1 MMQYIPAMVFASLSI
16 GLLAAAAYA
25 VRRAGRATR
34 ALAGSEQRYRDLI
47 DQMQDGL
54 VRFDS
59 GGVLTVA
66 NLAAARLF
74 GFESERDMVGRRAEA
89 LWMSAA
95 EWDQLRDRMLTAGTL
110 QHESF
115 TGRHRDG
122 SALALQATIRPL
134 RLANGD
140 GAGAEAVLYDAS
152 RQTRLVAALA
162 QAEADAQAAR
172 EATARVEAEL
182 DQALLEQTAVLE
194 HTLVSVCFVKNRVIV
209 RCNSGFEKLF
219 GYDKGEPVGKST
231 RILYAS
237 DEEWEAAGAD
247 YEVVAGHVYVGDA
260 KFVRKD
266 GTQIWCADHG
276 AALDPNDLSKG
287 AVWTALDVT
296 ERKRAEE
303 AIRVAKE
310 AAEEAS
316 RMKSEFLANMS
327 HEIRT
332 PMNGVI
338 GMSRLAL
345 KTDLDPKQR
354 NYVEKI
360 AASAESLLRIIN
372 DILDFSKV
380 EAGKVVLE
388 KVPFRLDDIL
398 DNLSNLIVLNTEA
411 TGVEVVFRVGNDI
424 PALLVG
430 DPLRLGQ
437 VLVNLGMNA
446 AKFTRQ
452 GEIVVGVDLREVH
465 EHTAVLEFSVT
476 DTGIGMTEAQLSKL
490 FQSFSQADGSI
501 TRRYGGTG
509 LGLAISKQLVEMMG
523 GAIAVQSTVGAG
535 SRFSFTATFEI
546 GSELGAREQTATPSL
561 RGRRVLVVDDNA
573 VACEV
578 LAEMVASF
586 GAQVETASSGIAALD
601 ALVVASDAGKPVDL
615 VLMDWRM
622 PGWDGVETTRHI
634 RGDARIAATPAILMV
649 TAYSR
654 DDVITESTR
663 VHLDGFL
670 SKPVSASML
679 YDTLLNALYPAFV
692 QGAALPQKHE
702 IPEPDGG
709 YDLAS
714 LTGARV
720 LLVEDNAINR
730 EVALE
735 FLAQA
740 PIQVDVACDGN
751 EAVACVRRTHYDLVL
766 MDIQMPGM
774 DGLTATRVIRSIA
787 GFESLPIVAMTAH
800 AMARDQD
807 ASREAGMNGHLT
819 KPIDLTELMH
829 VLLTWIG
836 PSMAKRVAPMPDA
849 TPGAHPVERPAER
862 RQLKSLP
869 RLAGVDWQVALQR
882 TNRNPAL
889 LYKLVQNFREDY
901 AQSAQALLEA
911 AGHGGDLKKIEHIA
925 HGLKSAAAYLGA
937 GNLSW
942 LAREVERAVR
952 RGADDEALALVP
964 DLAGTLEAVVAGFAQ
979 LEMPARTSA
988 DVSDPAMLAQ
998 LMNRLADLL
1007 RADDARALEA
1017 VADLQAAIGTT
1028 STGNE
1033 LAALRSA
1040 VADIEYGSALNQ
1052 LEALAISMGIQ
1063 LGASF
1068 DQE

>member
-1 MMQYIPAMVFASLSI
+1 
-16 GLLAAAAYA
+16 
-25 VRRAGRATR
+25 
-34 ALAGSEQRYRDLI
+34 
-47 DQMQDGL
+47 
-54 VRFDS
+54 
-59 GGVLTVA
+59 
-66 NLAAARLF
+66 
-74 GFESERDMVGRRAEA
+74 
-89 LWMSAA
+89 
-95 EWDQLRDRMLTAGTL
+95 
-110 QHESF
+110 
-115 TGRHRDG
+115 
-122 SALALQATIRPL
+122 
-134 RLANGD
+134 
-140 GAGAEAVLYDAS
+140 
-152 RQTRLVAALA
+152 
-162 QAEADAQAAR
+162 
-172 EATARVEAEL
+172 
-182 DQALLEQTAVLE
+182 
-194 HTLVSVCFVKNRVIV
+194 VCFVKDRVIV
-209 RCNSGFEKLF
+209 RCNTGFEKLF

-237 DEEWEAAGAD
+237 DAEWEAAGAD
-247 YEVVAGHVYVGDA
+247 YEVIAGYIYVGDA

-266 GTQIWCADHG
+266 GTEIWCADHG
-276 AALDPNDLSKG
+276 AALDPNDPGKG

-303 AIRVAKE
+303 AIREAKE

-345 KTDLDPKQR
+345 KTDLNPKQR

-360 AASAESLLRIIN
+360 ATSAENLLRIIN

-398 DNLSNLIVLNTEA
+398 DNLSNLIVLNTEVN
-411 TGVEVVFRVGNDI
+411 GVEVVFRIDKAI
-424 PALLVG
+424 PDLLIG

-446 AKFTRQ
+446 AKFTKQ
-452 GEIVVGVDLREVH
+452 GEIVVGVDLLDQREH
-465 EHTAVLEFSVT
+465 SAVLKFSIA
-476 DTGIGMTEAQLSKL
+476 DTGIGMTEGQLGKL

-501 TRRYGGTG
+501 TRQYGGTG

-523 GAIAVQSTVGAG
+523 GTIEVQSTIGAG
-535 SRFSFTATFEI
+535 SRFDFTATFEI
-546 GSELGAREQTATPSL
+546 DREVSAREQSTPPSL

-586 GAQVETASSGIAALD
+586 GARVVTAASGIAALD
-601 ALVVASDAGKPVDL
+601 ALVVASNAGEPIDL

-654 DDVITESTR
+654 DDVVAESAR

-670 SKPVSASML
+670 SKPVSPSLL
-679 YDTLLNALYPAFV
+679 YDTLLNALSPAFV
-692 QGAALPQKHE
+692 HGAASDQSHAMLQSDE
-702 IPEPDGG
+702 VG
-709 YDLAS
+709 DLAS
-714 LTGARV
+714 LAGARV

-740 PIQVDVACDGN
+740 PIEVDVACDGH
-751 EAVACVRRTHYDLVL
+751 EAVACVQNTPYDLVL

-774 DGLTATRVIRSIA
+774 DGLTATRVIRSMT

-800 AMARDQD
+800 AMERDQE
-807 ASREAGMNGHLT
+807 ASHEAGMNGHLT
-819 KPIDLTELMH
+819 KPIDSAELMR
-829 VLLTWIG
+829 VLLKWID
-836 PSMAKRVAPMPDA
+836 PSTAERAAGMPDA
-849 TPGAHPVERPAER
+849 SREAYASSAPAPAAVPGASAVSGASGTLAASIDSSTSAARAAENRP
-862 RQLKSLP
+862 LKPLP
-869 RLAGVDWQVALQR
+869 QLAGVDWQVALQR

-889 LYKLVQNFREDY
+889 LYKLVQNFRADY
-901 AQSAQALLEA
+901 AQCAQALLDA
-911 AGHGGDLKKIEHIA
+911 ARHGGDVKKIEHIA

-952 RGADDEALALVP
+952 RGANDEALALVP
-964 DLAGTLEAVVAGFAQ
+964 DLAGTLEAVVAGLAQ
-979 LEMPARTSA
+979 LDGPAASRGDMPNRAR
-988 DVSDPAMLAQ
+988 LAQ
-998 LMNRLADLL
+998 LMNTLADLL
-1007 RADDARALEA
+1007 RADDARAEEA
-1017 VADLQAAIGTT
+1017 VAELQAAIGTT
-1028 STGNE
+1028 SRGSEIT
-1033 LAALRSA
+1033 ALRTA
-1040 VADIEYGSALNQ
+1040 VADIEYRTALEQ
-1052 LEALAISMGIQ
+1052 LDALAAATGIQ

>member
-1 MMQYIPAMVFASLSI
+1 MMQYTSAIALALLST
-16 GLLAAAAYA
+16 GLLGATAYA
-25 VRRAGRATR
+25 ALRVVRATR
-34 ALAGSEQRYRDLI
+34 ELAGSEQRYRGLI

-54 VRFDS
+54 VRFDPD
-59 GGVLTVA
+59 GVITLA
-66 NLAAARLF
+66 NPSAARIF
-74 GFESERDMVGRRAEA
+74 GFASVRDMLGRRAET

-95 EWDQLRDRMLTAGTL
+95 AWDQLYDRMLAAGTVL
-110 QHESF
+110 HESF

-122 SALALQATIRPL
+122 SALALEGAIRPL
-134 RLANGD
+134 CLASGD
-140 GAGAEAVLYDAS
+140 LLGAEAVLRDAS
-152 RQTRLVAALA
+152 GPKRLVAAV
-162 QAEADAQAAR
+162 AEVEARAQAAH
-172 EATARVEAEL
+172 EATARVKAEL
-182 DQALLEQTAVLE
+182 EQALLEQNAVLE
-194 HTLVSVCFVKNRVIV
+194 HTPVSVCFVKDRVIV

-231 RILYAS
+231 RILYAT
-237 DEEWEAAGAD
+237 DEEWEEAGAD
-247 YEVVAGHVYVGDA
+247 YQTIAGHVYVGDA

-266 GTQIWCADHG
+266 GTPIWCADHG
-276 AALDPNDLSKG
+276 AALDPKDLSKG
-287 AVWTALDVT
+287 TVWTALDVT

-303 AIRVAKE
+303 AIRAAKE

-398 DNLSNLIVLNTEA
+398 DNLSNLIVLKTEA
-411 TGVEVVFRVGNDI
+411 TGVEVVFRVGGNI

-437 VLVNLGMNA
+437 VLVNLGINA

-452 GEIVVGVDLREVH
+452 GEIVVGVQLLELRER
-465 EHTAVLEFSVT
+465 TAVLQFSVA
-476 DTGIGMTEAQLSKL
+476 DTGIGMTEAQLAKL

-501 TRRYGGTG
+501 TRKYGGTG
-509 LGLAISKQLVEMMG
+509 LGLAISKQLVEIMG
-523 GAIAVQSTVGAG
+523 GRVDVQSTVGAG
-535 SRFSFTATFEI
+535 SRFSFTAEFEI
-546 GSELGAREQTATPSL
+546 GSEDSARQRTAMPSL
-561 RGRRVLVVDDNA
+561 HARRVLVVDDNA

-586 GAQVETASSGIAALD
+586 GVQVNTASSGVAALD
-601 ALVVASDAGKPVDL
+601 ALVVASGAGKPIDL

-634 RGDARIAATPAILMV
+634 RSDARIAATPAILMV

-654 DDVITESTR
+654 DDVIAESKG
-663 VHLDGFL
+663 VHLDGLL
-670 SKPVSASML
+670 SKPVNPSIL
-679 YDTLLNALYPAFV
+679 YDTLLDALYPAFV
-692 QGAALPQKHE
+692 HSAAPAQTRETLQ
-702 IPEPDGG
+702 PDGPN
-709 YDLAS
+709 DLAC
-714 LTGARV
+714 LAGARV

-735 FLAQA
+735 FLRQA
-740 PIQVDVACDGN
+740 PIQVDVACDGS
-751 EAVACVRRTHYDLVL
+751 EAVACVQRTRYDLVL
-766 MDIQMPGM
+766 MDIQMPVM
-774 DGLTATRVIRSIA
+774 DGLSATREIRSMA
-787 GFESLPIVAMTAH
+787 GFDSLPIVAMTAH
-800 AMARDQD
+800 AMARDQE
-807 ASREAGMNGHLT
+807 ASREAGMNGHLA
-819 KPIDLTELMH
+819 KPIDSVELMH

-836 PSMAKRVAPMPDA
+836 PLAAKRAAPV
-849 TPGAHPVERPAER
+849 PGAEAPLAHPTGH
-862 RQLKSLP
+862 RQLKPLP
-869 RLAGVDWQVALQR
+869 QLAGVDWQVALLR

-889 LYKLVQNFREDY
+889 LYKLVQNFRQDY
-901 AQSAQALLEA
+901 AQSAQALLA
-911 AGHGGDLKKIEHIA
+911 AEHGGDLKAVERIA
-925 HGLKSAAAYLGA
+925 HGLKSASAYLGA
-937 GNLSW
+937 GKLSW

-964 DLAGTLEAVVAGFAQ
+964 DLAGTLAAFVAGLGQ
-979 LEMPARTSA
+979 LDVPAGAPAGT
-988 DVSDPAMLAQ
+988 SDPAVLTP
-998 LMNRLADLL
+998 LMNKLADLL
-1007 RADDARALEA
+1007 RGDDARAEEA
-1017 VADLQAAIGTT
+1017 LADLQAAMGTT
-1028 STGNE
+1028 LRDSE
-1033 LAALRSA
+1033 LAAIRSA
-1040 VADIEYGSALNQ
+1040 VAEIEYRTALKQ
-1052 LEALAISMGIQ
+1052 LEALAVSAGIQ
-1063 LGASF
+1063 LGVSF